1 MKKKVYQAP
10 LAKGYQVVLEGV
22 IAGSKG
28 DQTTNPNAAEE
39 ASSTMKSE
47 SWAGEIWA
55 DEEE

>member
-22 IAGSKG
+22 IAVSG
-28 DQTTNPNAAEE
+28 DPKTNSNAAEE